1 MKLIIAGSR
10 DVKDIKVLETAIE
23 RSNLDPASITEIVSG
38 KAPGVDT
45 LGEIWAKEHGIPV
58 KDFPALWDDLEGIPA
73 KQIKV
78 NNWGKKYNVRAGTE
92 RNQQM
97 ADYADA
103 ALIIIKDESSG
114 STDMLKR
121 AKKANLIIH
130 YFMYDQ
136 LLMEEGDDTLTL

>member
-23 RSNLDPASITEIVSG
+23 RAGLDPASISEVVSG

-45 LGEIWAKEHGIPV
+45 LGEIWAKQHGITVTP
-58 KDFPALWDDLEGIPA
+58 FPALWDDLEGVPA
-73 KQIKV
+73 KQIKT
-78 NNWGKKYNVRAGTE
+78 NSWGKKYNVKAGTE

-121 AKKANLIIH
+121 AKKADLTIY
-130 YFMYDQ
+130 YFMYEQ